1 MIRPFH
7 KYLSLFIS
15 IQLLLW
21 TVSGIYFSFNKIELI
36 RGEQYLVEHKISE
49 LDLKEINN
57 TFNARNLIIFKRL
70 DEWIIRVEDENGVS
84 YQDSNGANLEYLTN
98 EEAKLVVETQ
108 TSLTPLKATLITSS
122 TKGSEYRG
130 RDLPLFKVT
139 TLSKEK
145 INVYVD
151 ALSGQVKAI
160 RSDSWRMWDFLW
172 GLHIMDYRER
182 ENINNI
188 LLKIF
193 SFLALFSSISGIA
206 LFLLGYKKNQL

>member
-1 MIRPFH
+1 MIRSFH

-21 TVSGIYFSFNKIELI
+21 TVSGIYFAFNKIELI
-36 RGEQYLVEHKISE
+36 RGEQYLVEHKINE

-57 TFNARNLIIFKRL
+57 TFNTRNLNIFKRL
-70 DEWIIRVEDENGVS
+70 DGWIIRVEEENGVS
-84 YQDSNGANLEYLTN
+84 YQDLNGATLKYLTH
-98 EEAKLVVETQ
+98 EQAKQVVEIQ
-108 TSLTPLKATLITSS
+108 TPLTPLKATLITSS

>member
-1 MIRPFH
+1 MIRSFH

-21 TVSGIYFSFNKIELI
+21 TVSGIYFAFNKIELI
-36 RGEQYLVEHKISE
+36 RGEQYLVEHKINE

-57 TFNARNLIIFKRL
+57 TFNTRNLNIFKRL
-70 DEWIIRVEDENGVS
+70 DEWIIRVEEENGVS
-84 YQDSNGANLEYLTN
+84 YKDLNGATIKYLTH
-98 EEAKLVVETQ
+98 EQAKQVVEIQ
-108 TSLTPLKATLITSS
+108 TPLTPLKATLITSS

-145 INVYVD
+145 INVYID